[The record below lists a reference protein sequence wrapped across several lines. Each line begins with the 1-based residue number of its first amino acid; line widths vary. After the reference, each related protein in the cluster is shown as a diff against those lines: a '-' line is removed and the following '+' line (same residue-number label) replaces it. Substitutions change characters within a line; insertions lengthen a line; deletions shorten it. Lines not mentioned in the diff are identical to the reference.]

1 MFGEIFSLKNI
12 LILGV
17 IIGVITLGFSSI
29 NKDKE
34 LETKEKFEQ
43 NELKEMFKQTNQNVK
58 DINSKLNALTELIKK
73 ENNTEKETFTKKK
86 KVTKS
91 KDKKLKKKEVE
102 NNVESYKDYML
113 L

>member
-43 NELKEMFKQTNQNVK
+43 NELKEMFKQTNENVK
-58 DINSKLNALTELIKK
+58 DINSKLNSLTELIKK
-73 ENNTEKETFTKKK
+73 DNNKNKETFTKK

-102 NNVESYKDYML
+102 DNVESYKDYML

>member
-43 NELKEMFKQTNQNVK
+43 NELKEMFKQTNENVK
-58 DINSKLNALTELIKK
+58 DINSKLNTLTELIKK
-73 ENNTEKETFTKKK
+73 ENNTKKETFTKKK
-86 KVTKS
+86 
-91 KDKKLKKKEVE
+91 
-102 NNVESYKDYML
+102 
-113 L
+113 

>member
-43 NELKEMFKQTNQNVK
+43 NELKEMFKQTNENVK
-58 DINSKLNALTELIKK
+58 DINSKLNTLTELIKK
-73 ENNTEKETFTKKK
+73 ENNTKKETFTKKI
-86 KVTKS
+86 TKS

-102 NNVESYKDYML
+102 DNVESYKDYML